1 MRPDLTHLQQTFA
14 NALLDLNCIEPAL
27 ALFKGDPKQ
36 NRERFAYYRGNITGI
51 WQQTCAGAYPVL
63 QQLVGKKFFDA
74 LTRAYGLAHA
84 SQSGNLTDFGAS
96 LSSYIS
102 TLENCKDAP
111 YLADLAALEWHV
123 HRTYYLEQST
133 PITLA
138 QLAPFPLEQL
148 PELHLQLQTNCALFQ
163 SPWAVADI
171 WQAHQDVDAGVEN
184 AMLKE
189 IVKPELVKPNYCLI
203 WRPYGLTRWKVQV
216 SRISAAS
223 YAALQTLTEGKT
235 LGAALESALEKNPEF
250 AIQTELAD
258 WFDKQLFNR
267 IVSTNSP

>member
-1 MRPDLTHLQQTFA
+1 MHPDLENLQHTFA
-14 NALLDLNCIEPAL
+14 SGLLDINCVEPAL
-27 ALFKGDPKQ
+27 ALLKGNQ
-36 NRERFAYYRGNITGI
+36 ELNRERFAYYRGNITAI

-63 QQLVGKKFFDA
+63 QQLVGERFFDA

-96 LSSYIS
+96 LSTYIS
-102 TLENCKDAP
+102 TLENCRDAP

-138 QLAPFPLEQL
+138 QLAAFPLEQL
-148 PELHLQLQTNCALFQ
+148 PELHLTLQANSALFQ

-171 WQAHQDVDAGVEN
+171 WQAHQDIDVDTP
-184 AMLKE
+184 MPKE
-189 IVKPELVKPNYCLI
+189 LANPSYCLI
-203 WRPYGLTRWKVQV
+203 WRPHGLTNWKVQV
-216 SRISAAS
+216 SSISAAS

-235 LGAALESALEKNPEF
+235 LGTALESALEQDPEF

-258 WFDKQLFNR
+258 WFNKQLFKTIAPEIISN
-267 IVSTNSP
+267 